1 MHVRNVNGFDDMCI
15 ASRSVTIEAWH
26 AARSHASRFQPKFH
40 HTTRRCGAIARAHIA
55 SRMPTTATAAIDRC
69 CTAATATLHA
79 MRCRVARYHAAL
91 SILLRSRRCPMHPV
105 PTMARRPAASSCLP
119 AVGLGLRALCAC
131 FPAIAAERWRD
142 RFARGLVRDANDQ
155 ALALSAPYRVGAD
168 IRYFREVADEPVI
181 PYVETVVHADA
192 QLVVACK
199 PHFAGG
205 TRRCIRA
212 RDAADATGAAA
223 GQSGAGAIAPHRS
236 RNRGLV
242 LFSANPATRGIYQ
255 ALFRQRRIRKHYLAV
270 APPLPQLR
278 FPHVHRSLLVPGEPF
293 FRMHEGVGE
302 ANSETVIEVVARNA
316 DTWTYRLE
324 PVTGRKHQLRVH
336 MAALGAPILHD
347 RFYPELEAQR
357 PDDPERPLQLF
368 AHTLAFDDPLTGEP
382 RHFTATV
389 GPMHSAAADRRSGT
403 CTSIRCAMVLRSPV
417 TGDRP
422 ACCGRCSGLRWPCSP
437 VSSCGPCI

>member
-69 CTAATATLHA
+69 CTAAAATLHA

-91 SILLRSRRCPMHPV
+91 DPVAIPAMPDAPRTYDGTPASRFQP
-105 PTMARRPAASSCLP
+105 PAGPWVS
-119 AVGLGLRALCAC
+119 VFEALCAC

-270 APPLPQLR
+270 APPLPQR
-278 FPHVHRSLLVPGEPF
+278 G
-293 FRMHEGVGE
+293 FRMCT
-302 ANSETVIEVVARNA
+302 AACWCRASRSSACTRAWAKRTAR
-316 DTWTYRLE
+316 R
-324 PVTGRKHQLRVH
+324 
-336 MAALGAPILHD
+336 
-347 RFYPELEAQR
+347 
-357 PDDPERPLQLF
+357 
-368 AHTLAFDDPLTGEP
+368 
-382 RHFTATV
+382 
-389 GPMHSAAADRRSGT
+389 
-403 CTSIRCAMVLRSPV
+403 
-417 TGDRP
+417 
-422 ACCGRCSGLRWPCSP
+422 
-437 VSSCGPCI
+437 